1 MRSSRKVVALVRV
14 VRANA
19 EKRGE
24 RVGEPCCGTG
34 AKWRLADA
42 QSGRK
47 AMSQPKEGEADDEAR
62 KHIDYGGEG
71 ELLLPKG
78 AAVGHEGGKGGEAA
92 AKSDGEEEAECVGRR
107 SAREPTAQQADEQ
120 TAEGVGGEGA
130 PRKTTV
136 GGAGQEQREEIAED
150 AANETAATDG
160 KEGTKHIKMRR
171 EGA

>member
-1 MRSSRKVVALVRV
+1 M
-14 VRANA
+14 
-19 EKRGE
+19 
-24 RVGEPCCGTG
+24 
-34 AKWRLADA
+34 
-42 QSGRK
+42 
-47 AMSQPKEGEADDEAR
+47 
-62 KHIDYGGEG
+62 
-71 ELLLPKG
+71 PKG

-130 PRKTTV
+130 PRKTPI
-136 GGAGQEQREEIAED
+136 GGTGQEQREEIAED

-171 EGA
+171 EGGGKGA